1 MIPDRWSRSARWRAR
16 AISGERLTLLLI
28 AVSILGGIALA
39 IACSYRPIALWW
51 VMVGG
56 SAINLVRLGA
66 RLSEQSRA
74 DRPPGSVAH
83 SRLAAVLSRALSRS
97 VDAFARG
104 ASGPSKASLDRQHTR
119 FLVWFTEHNLLWT
132 AIGFG
137 LSLLLWH
144 RFGPTTPTLVV
155 MAALMSCG
163 LFAVLGA
170 AAGASAPILGLCWRE
185 PCKTP
190 DLRTLRRIVHDIG
203 CVVVLTNRRDY
214 AAQRDWAKGGR
225 FHELFLTVDD
235 LARAGVEPG
244 LEAVLTA
251 EDATARRALAR
262 KERLDRAVALTP
274 VFAAGIL
281 AALFAVPPL
290 AGSEPL
296 PSLWTIVTRN
306 ANAPDRTSASN
317 DDSRDL
323 PSGSTTSSGSRETQK
338 QAGDRSGSRS
348 PAQSNGEPT
357 SSASRAG
364 HERPDVTGRHGD
376 SSITGDAVA
385 SASGDGAGAAGQG
398 AARGGEGSGAESD
411 SAGSGGGSSSGG
423 DRSGG
428 SGGRGGAPRGYGTD
442 GVAPQRADSPG
453 ALPEAPVSPGKAIEV
468 VLPAFSQARDD
479 SPADDPMGTKRK
491 AKASEE
497 ARPYQGRRETATV
510 PNEAATRA
518 PVQRLPNWIIQLLQK

>member
-1 MIPDRWSRSARWRAR
+1 MIPDRWSGSARWRAR
-16 AISGERLTLLLI
+16 AMSGERLTLLLI
-28 AVSILGGIALA
+28 AVSIVGGIALA

-56 SAINLVRLGA
+56 SAINLVRFGA
-66 RLSEQSRA
+66 RLSERSRA
-74 DRPPGSVAH
+74 DRPPGSLAP
-83 SRLAAVLSRALSRS
+83 SGLAAVLSRALTRS

-104 ASGPSKASLDRQHTR
+104 RSGPSKASLDRQHTR

-163 LFAVLGA
+163 LFTALGA
-170 AAGASAPILGLCWRE
+170 AAGASTRILGLCWRE

-190 DLRTLRRIVHDIG
+190 DLRSLRRIIHDIG

-214 AAQRDWAKGGR
+214 AARCDWAKGGR

-244 LEAVLTA
+244 LEAVLAA

-274 VFAAGIL
+274 VFAAGIV

-306 ANAPDRTSASN
+306 ANAPARTSASN
-317 DDSRDL
+317 DDSHDL
-323 PSGSTTSSGSRETQK
+323 PSGSTTSPGARETQK
-338 QAGDRSGSRS
+338 QASDRPGSRS
-348 PAQSNGEPT
+348 PAESNGEPK
-357 SSASRAG
+357 SSASPAG
-364 HERPDVTGRHGD
+364 PERPDITGRDGG
-376 SSITGDAVA
+376 SSITGDAVPT
-385 SASGDGAGAAGQG
+385 SAGDGAGAAGQG
-398 AARGGEGSGAESD
+398 AARGEGNGAESD
-411 SAGSGGGSSSGG
+411 SAGSGGGSKLDDG
-423 DRSGG
+423 RSDGA
-428 SGGRGGAPRGYGTD
+428 GGRGGRPRGHGTN
-442 GVAPQRADSPG
+442 GVAPQRADSPS
-453 ALPEAPVSPGKAIEV
+453 AVPDAPVNPGKAIEV
-468 VLPAFSQARDD
+468 VLPAFSQARDG
-479 SPADDPMGTKRK
+479 SPDDDPMGTKRK

-497 ARPYQGRRETATV
+497 PRVYQGRRETATAL
-510 PNEAATRA
+510 NEPATRA